1 MYNRKTNNYRNYKKV
16 RHVENGLKNVVRQL
30 GCNPYFKAPLQNP
43 YSTYIN
49 TRENIYTIDRTNLNY
64 RFCTDGIFKKI
75 VVQRVDDALKG
86 ELSITSDLLSPAQIN
101 QLKDD
106 INEKNIIETVKQ
118 LLYWDRL
125 FGGAGLICEVEG
137 QDLSEVLTFDAI
149 HEGNKI
155 NYYAVDRWE
164 FSNTPYTSSD
174 QLQKKDY
181 ASINEEFYY
190 YDHIINKSRILLLS
204 GVAAP
209 SLIRPILQGWG
220 LSVVEPLIAPSNN
233 YQKALNLVYELMD
246 EAKVDVYK
254 INGLNATLLA
264 GDDKIVKDKLE
275 VVNELKS
282 FMKAIAM
289 DSEDDFLQKQLNLTG
304 IIDIIHELKL
314 DICSAM
320 DYPITKLFG
329 TSPSGFNSGDS
340 ELRMYNSTVE
350 ADTRPVVF
358 NILKKILKLECKC
371 LFGVYVDDLELTL
384 PPLETLN
391 QEQLEGAKDREFA
404 RLMQLKDRDLI
415 QKETLENAINGANL
429 FNDSIELDGDEQNN
443 MIGQQ
448 SQNVKQLDF
457 DNV

>member
-1 MYNRKTNNYRNYKKV
+1 MYNRKANNYRNYRKA
-16 RHVENGLKNVVRQL
+16 RRIENGLRNVANQL

-86 ELSITSDLLSPAQIN
+86 ELNIISDLLSPEQIDE
-101 QLKDD
+101 LKDD
-106 INEKNIIETVKQ
+106 INEKNIIETVKR

-137 QDLSEVLTFDAI
+137 QDSSEILTFSSI
-149 HEGNKI
+149 NQGNKI

-174 QLQKKDY
+174 QIKSARID
-181 ASINEEFYY
+181 EEFYY
-190 YDHIINKSRILLLS
+190 YDHIINKSRILLLRGIS
-204 GVAAP
+204 AP
-209 SLIRPILQGWG
+209 SLVRPILQGWG

-233 YQKALNLVYELMD
+233 YQKALNLIYELMD

-254 INGLNATLLA
+254 INGLNTTLLA
-264 GDDKIVKDKLE
+264 GDDKIIKDKLE
-275 VVNELKS
+275 VVNKLKN

-289 DSEDDFLQKQLNLTG
+289 DGDDDFIQKQLNLTG

-350 ADTRPVVF
+350 ANTRPAVF

-371 LFGVYVDDLELTL
+371 LFGIYVDDLKLTL

-415 QKETLENAINGANL
+415 QQETLEQAINTASL
-429 FNDSIELDGDEQNN
+429 FTDNITLDGDGENN
-443 MIGQQ
+443 ITGQTQ
-448 SQNVKQLDF
+448 QLDF

>member
-1 MYNRKTNNYRNYKKV
+1 MYNKKRKIRQI
-16 RHVENGLKNVVRQL
+16 RRVENGLRDVVRQL
-30 GCNPYFKAPLQNP
+30 GCDPYFKAPLQNP

-49 TRENIYTIDRTNLNY
+49 TRDTIYTIDRTNLNY

-75 VVQRVDDALKG
+75 VVQRVQDALKG
-86 ELSITSDLLSPAQIN
+86 ELDITSDLLSPEQIDE
-101 QLKDD
+101 LKDD
-106 INEKNIIETVKQ
+106 INEKNILETVKQ

-137 QDLSEVLTFDAI
+137 QDSSDVLTFSSINQGD
-149 HEGNKI
+149 KI

-164 FSNTPYTSSD
+164 FSNIPYASSD
-174 QLQKKDY
+174 QIKS

-190 YDHIINKSRILLLS
+190 YEHVINKSRILLLR
-204 GVAAP
+204 GIPAP
-209 SLIRPILQGWG
+209 SLVRPILQGWG

-254 INGLNATLLA
+254 INGLNTTLLA
-264 GDDKIVKDKLE
+264 GDNKVVKDKLE
-275 VVNELKS
+275 VVNELKN

-289 DSEDDFLQKQLNLTG
+289 DSEDDFIQKQLNLTG

-329 TSPSGFNSGDS
+329 TSPNGFSSGDS

-350 ADTRPVVF
+350 SETKPYIF

-371 LFGVYVDDLELTL
+371 LFGIYVDDLELTL

-429 FNDSIELDGDEQNN
+429 FNESVELDGDEQNN
-443 MIGQQ
+443 LTGRQQ
-448 SQNVKQLDF
+448 SQNIKQLDF
-457 DNV
+457 NNV

>member
-1 MYNRKTNNYRNYKKV
+1 MYNKKV
-16 RHVENGLKNVVRQL
+16 RKFNKVRRVENGLRNVANQL
-30 GCNPYFKAPLQNP
+30 GCSPYFKAPLQNP

-86 ELSITSDLLSPAQIN
+86 ELNIISDLLSPEQIDE
-101 QLKDD
+101 LKDD
-106 INEKNIIETVKQ
+106 INEKNIIETVKR

-137 QDLSEVLTFDAI
+137 QDSSEILTFSSINQGD
-149 HEGNKI
+149 KI

-174 QLQKKDY
+174 QLKKDDY
-181 ASINEEFYY
+181 AGINEEFYY
-190 YDHIINKSRILLLS
+190 YDHIINKSRILLLRGIS
-204 GVAAP
+204 AP
-209 SLIRPILQGWG
+209 SLVRPILQGWG

-233 YQKALNLVYELMD
+233 YQKALNLIYELMD

-254 INGLNATLLA
+254 INGLNTTLLA
-264 GDDKIVKDKLE
+264 GDDKVIKDKLE
-275 VVNELKS
+275 VVNELKN

-289 DSEDDFLQKQLNLTG
+289 DGDDDFIQKQLNLTG

-350 ADTRPVVF
+350 ADTRPAVF

-371 LFGVYVDDLELTL
+371 LFGIYVDDLKLTL

-415 QKETLENAINGANL
+415 QQETLEQAINTASL
-429 FNDSIELDGDEQNN
+429 FTDNITLDGDGENN
-443 MIGQQ
+443 ITGQMQ
-448 SQNVKQLDF
+448 QLDF

>member
-1 MYNRKTNNYRNYKKV
+1 MYNKKV
-16 RHVENGLKNVVRQL
+16 RKFNKVRRVENGLRNVANQL
-30 GCNPYFKAPLQNP
+30 GCSPYFKAPLQNP
-43 YSTYIN
+43 YSIYIN

-86 ELSITSDLLSPAQIN
+86 ELNIISDLLSPEQIDE
-101 QLKDD
+101 LKDD
-106 INEKNIIETVKQ
+106 INEKNIIETVKR

-137 QDLSEVLTFDAI
+137 QDSSEILTFSSINQGD
-149 HEGNKI
+149 KI

-174 QLQKKDY
+174 QLKKDDY
-181 ASINEEFYY
+181 AGINEEFYY
-190 YDHIINKSRILLLS
+190 YDHIINKSRILLLRGIS
-204 GVAAP
+204 AP
-209 SLIRPILQGWG
+209 SLVRPILQGWG

-233 YQKALNLVYELMD
+233 YQKALNLIYELMD

-254 INGLNATLLA
+254 INGLNTTLLA
-264 GDDKIVKDKLE
+264 GDDKVIKDKLE
-275 VVNELKS
+275 VVNELKN

-289 DSEDDFLQKQLNLTG
+289 DGDDDFIQKQLNLTG

-350 ADTRPVVF
+350 ADTRPAVF

-371 LFGVYVDDLELTL
+371 LFGIYVDDLKLTL

-391 QEQLEGAKDREFA
+391 QEQLEESKDREFA
-404 RLMQLKDRDLI
+404 RLIQLKDRDLI
-415 QKETLENAINGANL
+415 QQETLEQAINTASL
-429 FNDSIELDGDEQNN
+429 FTDNITLDGDGENN
-443 MIGQQ
+443 ITGQTQ
-448 SQNVKQLDF
+448 QLDF

>member
-1 MYNRKTNNYRNYKKV
+1 MYNRKANNYRNYRKV
-16 RHVENGLKNVVRQL
+16 RRVENGLRNVANQL

-75 VVQRVDDALKG
+75 VVQRVQDALKG
-86 ELSITSDLLSPAQIN
+86 ELNITSDLLSPEQIDE
-101 QLKDD
+101 LKDD
-106 INEKNIIETVKQ
+106 IREKNIIETVKQ

-137 QDLSEVLTFDAI
+137 QDSSEVLTFENINQGD
-149 HEGNKI
+149 KI

-174 QLQKKDY
+174 QIKSARID
-181 ASINEEFYY
+181 EEFYY
-190 YDHIINKSRILLLS
+190 YDHIINKSRILLLR
-204 GVAAP
+204 GIAAP
-209 SLIRPILQGWG
+209 SLVRPILQGWG

-233 YQKALNLVYELMD
+233 YQKALNLIYELMD

-254 INGLNATLLA
+254 INGLNTTLLA

-275 VVNELKS
+275 IVNELKN

-289 DSEDDFLQKQLNLTG
+289 DSEDDFIQKQLNLTG
-304 IIDIIHELKL
+304 IVDIIHELKL

-340 ELRMYNSTVE
+340 ELKMYNSTVE
-350 ADTRPVVF
+350 SEIRPYIF
-358 NILKKILKLECKC
+358 DIIKKILKLECKC
-371 LFGVYVDDLELTL
+371 LFGVYINDLQLSL
-384 PPLETLN
+384 PPLENLN

-415 QKETLENAINGANL
+415 QQETLEEAINTASL
-429 FNDSIELDGDEQNN
+429 FTDNITLDGDGENN
-443 MIGQQ
+443 IAGQTQ
-448 SQNVKQLDF
+448 QLDF

>member
-1 MYNRKTNNYRNYKKV
+1 M
-16 RHVENGLKNVVRQL
+16 
-30 GCNPYFKAPLQNP
+30 
-43 YSTYIN
+43 
-49 TRENIYTIDRTNLNY
+49 
-64 RFCTDGIFKKI
+64 
-75 VVQRVDDALKG
+75 KG
-86 ELSITSDLLSPAQIN
+86 ELNITSDLLSPEQIDE
-101 QLKDD
+101 LKDD
-106 INEKNIIETVKQ
+106 IREKNIIETVKQ

-137 QDLSEVLTFDAI
+137 QDSSEVLTFENINQGD
-149 HEGNKI
+149 KI

-174 QLQKKDY
+174 QIKSARID
-181 ASINEEFYY
+181 EEFYY
-190 YDHIINKSRILLLS
+190 YDHIINKSRILLLR
-204 GVAAP
+204 GIAAP
-209 SLIRPILQGWG
+209 SLVRPILQGWG

-233 YQKALNLVYELMD
+233 YQKALNLIYELMD

-254 INGLNATLLA
+254 INGLNTTLLA

-275 VVNELKS
+275 IVNKLKN

-289 DSEDDFLQKQLNLTG
+289 DSEDDFIQKQLNLTG
-304 IIDIIHELKL
+304 IVDIIHELKL

-340 ELRMYNSTVE
+340 ELKMYNSTVE
-350 ADTRPVVF
+350 SEIRPYIF
-358 NILKKILKLECKC
+358 DIIKKILKLECKC
-371 LFGVYVDDLELTL
+371 LFGVYINDLQLSL
-384 PPLETLN
+384 PPLENLN

-415 QKETLENAINGANL
+415 QQETLEEAINTASL
-429 FNDSIELDGDEQNN
+429 FTDNITLDGDGENN
-443 MIGQQ
+443 IAGQTQ
-448 SQNVKQLDF
+448 QLDF

>member
-30 GCNPYFKAPLQNP
+30 GCDPYFKAPLQNP

-86 ELSITSDLLSPAQIN
+86 ELSITSDLLSSEQIN

-137 QDLSEVLTFDAI
+137 QDLSEVLTFDNI
-149 HEGNKI
+149 QEGDKI

-164 FSNTPYTSSD
+164 FSNTPYTNSD
-174 QLQKKDY
+174 QIKSARID
-181 ASINEEFYY
+181 EDFYY
-190 YDHIINKSRILLLS
+190 YDHIINKSRILLLR
-204 GVAAP
+204 GVSAP

-233 YQKALNLVYELMD
+233 YQKALNLIYELMD

-254 INGLNATLLA
+254 INGLNTTLLA
-264 GDDKIVKDKLE
+264 GDDKVIKDKLE
-275 VVNELKS
+275 VVNELKN

-289 DSEDDFLQKQLNLTG
+289 DGDDDFIQKQLNLTG

-350 ADTRPVVF
+350 ADTRPAVF

-371 LFGVYVDDLELTL
+371 LFGIYVNDLKLTL

>member
-1 MYNRKTNNYRNYKKV
+1 MYNRKANNYRNYRKA
-16 RHVENGLKNVVRQL
+16 RRIENGLRNVANQL

-86 ELSITSDLLSPAQIN
+86 ELNIISDLLSPEQIDE
-101 QLKDD
+101 LKDD
-106 INEKNIIETVKQ
+106 INEKNIIETVKR

-137 QDLSEVLTFDAI
+137 QGSSELLTLSNINQGD
-149 HEGNKI
+149 KI

-174 QLQKKDY
+174 QIKSANID
-181 ASINEEFYY
+181 EEFYY
-190 YDHIINKSRILLLS
+190 YEHIINKSRILLLR

-254 INGLNATLLA
+254 IDGLNTTLLV
-264 GDDKIVKDKLE
+264 GEDKVVKDKLE
-275 VVNELKS
+275 VVNELKN

-289 DSEDDFLQKQLNLTG
+289 DSKDDFIQKQLNLTG

-350 ADTRPVVF
+350 AETRPYIF

-371 LFGVYVDDLELTL
+371 LFGIYVDDLELTL

-415 QKETLENAINGANL
+415 QKETLENAINRANL

-448 SQNVKQLDF
+448 SQSVKQLDF

>member
-1 MYNRKTNNYRNYKKV
+1 MYNKKV
-16 RHVENGLKNVVRQL
+16 RKFNKVRRVENGLRNVANQL
-30 GCNPYFKAPLQNP
+30 GCSPYFKAPLQNP

-86 ELSITSDLLSPAQIN
+86 ELNIISDLLSPEQIDE
-101 QLKDD
+101 LKDD
-106 INEKNIIETVKQ
+106 INEKNIIETVKR

-137 QDLSEVLTFDAI
+137 QDSSEILTFSSINQGD
-149 HEGNKI
+149 KI

-174 QLQKKDY
+174 QLKKDDY
-181 ASINEEFYY
+181 AGINEEFYY
-190 YDHIINKSRILLLS
+190 YDHIINKSRILLLRGIS
-204 GVAAP
+204 AP
-209 SLIRPILQGWG
+209 SLVRPILQGWG

-233 YQKALNLVYELMD
+233 YQKALNLIYELMD

-254 INGLNATLLA
+254 INGLNTTLLA
-264 GDDKIVKDKLE
+264 GDDKVIKDKLE
-275 VVNELKS
+275 VVNELKN

-289 DSEDDFLQKQLNLTG
+289 DGDDDFIQKQLNLTG

-350 ADTRPVVF
+350 ADTRPAVF

-371 LFGVYVDDLELTL
+371 LFGIYVDDLKLTL

-415 QKETLENAINGANL
+415 QQETLEQAINTASL
-429 FNDSIELDGDEQNN
+429 FTDNITLDGDGENN
-443 MIGQQ
+443 ITGQTQ
-448 SQNVKQLDF
+448 QLDF

>member
-1 MYNRKTNNYRNYKKV
+1 MYNKKV
-16 RHVENGLKNVVRQL
+16 RKFNKVRRVENGLRNVANQL
-30 GCNPYFKAPLQNP
+30 GCSPYFKAPLQNP

-86 ELSITSDLLSPAQIN
+86 ELNIISDLLSPEQIDE
-101 QLKDD
+101 LKDD
-106 INEKNIIETVKQ
+106 INEKNIIETVKR

-137 QDLSEVLTFDAI
+137 QDSSEILTFSSINQGD
-149 HEGNKI
+149 KI

-174 QLQKKDY
+174 QLKKDDY
-181 ASINEEFYY
+181 AGINEEFYY
-190 YDHIINKSRILLLS
+190 YDHIINKSRILLLRGIS
-204 GVAAP
+204 AP
-209 SLIRPILQGWG
+209 SLVRPILQGWG

-233 YQKALNLVYELMD
+233 YQKALNLIYELMD

-254 INGLNATLLA
+254 INGLNTTLLA
-264 GDDKIVKDKLE
+264 GDDKVIKDKLE
-275 VVNELKS
+275 VVNELKN

-289 DSEDDFLQKQLNLTG
+289 DGNDDFIQKQLNLTG

-350 ADTRPVVF
+350 ADTRPAVF

-371 LFGVYVDDLELTL
+371 LFGIYVDDLKLTL

-391 QEQLEGAKDREFA
+391 QEQLEGAKDREFT

-415 QKETLENAINGANL
+415 QQETLEEAINTASL
-429 FNDSIELDGDEQNN
+429 FTDNITLDGDGENN
-443 MIGQQ
+443 IAGQTQ
-448 SQNVKQLDF
+448 QLDF

>member
-1 MYNRKTNNYRNYKKV
+1 MYNRKANNYRNYRKA
-16 RHVENGLKNVVRQL
+16 RHIENGLRNVANQL

-86 ELSITSDLLSPAQIN
+86 ELNIISDLLSPEQIDE
-101 QLKDD
+101 LKDN
-106 INEKNIIETVKQ
+106 INEKNIIETVKR

-137 QDLSEVLTFDAI
+137 QDSSEILTFSSINQGD
-149 HEGNKI
+149 KI

-174 QLQKKDY
+174 QIKSARID
-181 ASINEEFYY
+181 EEFYY
-190 YDHIINKSRILLLS
+190 YDHIINKSRILLLRGIS
-204 GVAAP
+204 AP
-209 SLIRPILQGWG
+209 SLVRPILQGWG

-233 YQKALNLVYELMD
+233 YQKALNLIYELMD

-254 INGLNATLLA
+254 INGLNTTLLA
-264 GDDKIVKDKLE
+264 GDDKVIKDKLE
-275 VVNELKS
+275 VVNELKN

-289 DSEDDFLQKQLNLTG
+289 DGDDDFIQKQLNLTG

-350 ADTRPVVF
+350 ADTRPAVF

-371 LFGVYVDDLELTL
+371 LFGIYVDDLKLTL

-415 QKETLENAINGANL
+415 QQETLEQAINTASL
-429 FNDSIELDGDEQNN
+429 FTDNITLDGDGENN
-443 MIGQQ
+443 ITGQTQ
-448 SQNVKQLDF
+448 QLDF

>member
-1 MYNRKTNNYRNYKKV
+1 MYNRRIKNHNKV
-16 RHVENGLKNVVRQL
+16 RHVKNGLRNVANQL

-75 VVQRVDDALKG
+75 VVQRVQDALKG
-86 ELSITSDLLSPAQIN
+86 ELNITSDLLSPEQIDE
-101 QLKDD
+101 LKDN
-106 INEKNIIETVKQ
+106 IREKNIIETVKQ

-137 QDLSEVLTFDAI
+137 QDSSEILTFSSINQGD
-149 HEGNKI
+149 KI

-174 QLQKKDY
+174 RIKSARID
-181 ASINEEFYY
+181 EEFYY
-190 YDHIINKSRILLLS
+190 YDHIINKSRILLLRGIS
-204 GVAAP
+204 AP
-209 SLIRPILQGWG
+209 SLVRPILQGWG

-233 YQKALNLVYELMD
+233 YQKALNLIYELMD

-254 INGLNATLLA
+254 INGLNTTLLA

-275 VVNELKS
+275 VVNELKN

-289 DSEDDFLQKQLNLTG
+289 DSEDDFIQKQLNLTG
-304 IIDIIHELKL
+304 IVDIIHELKL

-329 TSPSGFNSGDS
+329 TSPSGFSSGDS
-340 ELRMYNSTVE
+340 ELKMYNSTVE
-350 ADTRPVVF
+350 SETRPYIF
-358 NILKKILKLECKC
+358 DIIKKILKLECKC
-371 LFGVYVDDLELTL
+371 LFGVYVNDLQLSL
-384 PPLETLN
+384 PPLESLN

-415 QKETLENAINGANL
+415 QQETLEEAINTASL
-429 FNDSIELDGDEQNN
+429 FTDNITLDGDGENN
-443 MIGQQ
+443 IAGQIQ
-448 SQNVKQLDF
+448 QLDF

>member
-1 MYNRKTNNYRNYKKV
+1 MYNKNIKNYRKV
-16 RHVENGLKNVVRQL
+16 RRIQNGLKNVVRQL
-30 GCNPYFKAPLQNP
+30 GCDPYFKAPLQNP

-49 TRENIYTIDRTNLNY
+49 TRDTIYTIDRTNLNY

-86 ELSITSDLLSPAQIN
+86 ELNIISDLLSPEQIDE
-101 QLKDD
+101 LKDD
-106 INEKNIIETVKQ
+106 INEKNIIETVKR

-137 QDLSEVLTFDAI
+137 QGSSELLTLSNINQGD
-149 HEGNKI
+149 KI

-174 QLQKKDY
+174 QIKSANID
-181 ASINEEFYY
+181 EEFYY
-190 YDHIINKSRILLLS
+190 YEHIINKSRILLLR

-254 INGLNATLLA
+254 IDGLNTTLLV
-264 GDDKIVKDKLE
+264 GEDKVVKDKLE
-275 VVNELKS
+275 VVNELKN

-289 DSEDDFLQKQLNLTG
+289 DSKDDFIQKQLNLTG

-350 ADTRPVVF
+350 AETRPYIF

-371 LFGVYVDDLELTL
+371 LFGIYVDDLELTL

-415 QKETLENAINGANL
+415 QKETLENAINRANL

-448 SQNVKQLDF
+448 SQSVKQLDF

>member
-1 MYNRKTNNYRNYKKV
+1 MYNRKANNYRNYKKA
-16 RHVENGLKNVVRQL
+16 RRIENGLRNVANQL

-86 ELSITSDLLSPAQIN
+86 ELNIISDLLSPEQIDE
-101 QLKDD
+101 LKDD
-106 INEKNIIETVKQ
+106 INEKNIIETVKR

-137 QDLSEVLTFDAI
+137 QDSSEILTFSSINQGD
-149 HEGNKI
+149 KI

-174 QLQKKDY
+174 QIKSARID
-181 ASINEEFYY
+181 EEFYY
-190 YDHIINKSRILLLS
+190 YDHIINKSRILLLRGIS
-204 GVAAP
+204 AP
-209 SLIRPILQGWG
+209 SLVRPILQGWG

-233 YQKALNLVYELMD
+233 YQKALNLIYELMD

-254 INGLNATLLA
+254 INGLNTTLLA
-264 GDDKIVKDKLE
+264 GDDKVIKDKLE
-275 VVNELKS
+275 VVNELKN

-289 DSEDDFLQKQLNLTG
+289 DGNDDFIQKQLNLTG

-350 ADTRPVVF
+350 ADTRPAVF

-371 LFGVYVDDLELTL
+371 LFGIYVDDLKLTL

-415 QKETLENAINGANL
+415 QQETLEQAINTASL
-429 FNDSIELDGDEQNN
+429 FTDNITLDGDGENN
-443 MIGQQ
+443 ITGQTQ
-448 SQNVKQLDF
+448 QLDF

>member
-1 MYNRKTNNYRNYKKV
+1 MYNKNIKNYRKV
-16 RHVENGLKNVVRQL
+16 RRIQNGLKNVVRQL
-30 GCNPYFKAPLQNP
+30 GCDPYFKAPLQNP

-49 TRENIYTIDRTNLNY
+49 TRDTIYTIDRTNLNY

-75 VVQRVDDALKG
+75 VVQRVQDALKG
-86 ELSITSDLLSPAQIN
+86 ELNITSELLSPEQIDE
-101 QLKDD
+101 LKDD

-137 QDLSEVLTFDAI
+137 QGSSELLTLSNINQGD
-149 HEGNKI
+149 KI

-174 QLQKKDY
+174 QIKSANID
-181 ASINEEFYY
+181 EEFYY
-190 YDHIINKSRILLLS
+190 YEHIINKSRILLLR

-254 INGLNATLLA
+254 IDGLNTTLLV
-264 GDDKIVKDKLE
+264 GEDKVVKDKLE
-275 VVNELKS
+275 VVNELKN

-289 DSEDDFLQKQLNLTG
+289 DSKDDFIQKQLNLTG

-350 ADTRPVVF
+350 AETRPYIF

-371 LFGVYVDDLELTL
+371 LFGIYVDDLELTL

-415 QKETLENAINGANL
+415 QKETLENAINRANL

-448 SQNVKQLDF
+448 SQSVKQLDF

>member
-1 MYNRKTNNYRNYKKV
+1 MYNRRIKNHNKV
-16 RHVENGLKNVVRQL
+16 RHVENGLRNVANQL
-30 GCNPYFKAPLQNP
+30 GCSPYFKAPLQNP

-86 ELSITSDLLSPAQIN
+86 ELNIISDLLSPEQIDE
-101 QLKDD
+101 LKDD

-137 QDLSEVLTFDAI
+137 QDSSEILTFSSINQGD
-149 HEGNKI
+149 KI

-174 QLQKKDY
+174 QLKKDDY
-181 ASINEEFYY
+181 AGINEEFYY
-190 YDHIINKSRILLLS
+190 YDHIINKSRILLLRGIS
-204 GVAAP
+204 AP
-209 SLIRPILQGWG
+209 SLVRPILQGWG

-233 YQKALNLVYELMD
+233 YQKALNLIYELMD

-254 INGLNATLLA
+254 INGLNTTLLA
-264 GDDKIVKDKLE
+264 GDDKVIKDKLE
-275 VVNELKS
+275 VVNELKN

-289 DSEDDFLQKQLNLTG
+289 DGDDDFIQKQLNLTG

-350 ADTRPVVF
+350 ADTRPAVF

-371 LFGVYVDDLELTL
+371 LFGIYVDDLKLTL

-415 QKETLENAINGANL
+415 QQETLEQAINTASL
-429 FNDSIELDGDEQNN
+429 FTDNITLDGDGENN
-443 MIGQQ
+443 ITGQTQ
-448 SQNVKQLDF
+448 QLDF